1 MADELQIVIG
11 GGLTLRGWS
20 DRYSYTIISY
30 DNGILKIQRDKN
42 NLPDVNGY
50 TKLLK
55 GYINRHTMKLKWY
68 EVELNQSTG
77 RYKKKDNM
85 EQRLTFGVRDEFWD
99 PDF

>member
-1 MADELQIVIG
+1 MEDELQIVIG

-55 GYINRHTMKLKWY
+55 GC
-68 EVELNQSTG
+68 
-77 RYKKKDNM
+77 
-85 EQRLTFGVRDEFWD
+85 
-99 PDF
+99 